1 MKNKKY
7 LAWIFTGKSL
17 NKTFAVHLFLINKLC
32 ESFEKIYFINMNKFK
47 LFTDW
52 STYKGEFIYE
62 FDSKFKIPK
71 NIEIFCPNTINDFE
85 DFIID
90 KEIIAIN
97 EIGRF
102 FSDLKIHFLLKKYQI
117 KQIQIFSGGFFNAG
131 LTFTNTFWKNLIF
144 KINKNYSHKLVV
156 LLSNLKLVPKIEIK
170 FTSSA
175 KIVEIINN
183 SFVKKFLYNL
193 KLFYAKE
200 LVLINSAPFDIF
212 KNIKTEVSE
221 EKIVLLDTNL
231 NHPEV
236 TAISGNIDKK
246 KVEKHYYHL
255 NKLINN
261 LSAMYKKEIVICI
274 HPNDNLELKKKY
286 FPNLKVVQYESRE
299 NIYKAF
305 LVFFFDTSAIV
316 DALLLKKRI
325 LCIISNF
332 SPANTANTGMHF
344 VNEAGLLKINIEEEI
359 NLTKDNLLSKLDD
372 AKNNYTNYINSYIA
386 PDGNNLG
393 YEKIIKI
400 LKERFF

>member
-1 MKNKKY
+1 MKKKKY
-7 LAWIFTGKSL
+7 LAWIFTEKSL
-17 NKTFAVHLFLINKLC
+17 NETFVVNFFLINKLC
-32 ESFEKIYFINMNKFK
+32 ENFEKIYFINMNKFK
-47 LFTDW
+47 LFKDW

-62 FDSKFKIPK
+62 LDSKFKIPK
-71 NIEIFCPNTINDFE
+71 NIEIFNPNTINDFE
-85 DFIID
+85 NFIID

-97 EIGRF
+97 QIGRF
-102 FSDLKIHFLLKKYQI
+102 LTDLKIHFLLKKYKI
-117 KQIQIFSGGFFNAG
+117 KQVQISAGGFFNSS
-131 LTFTNTFWKNLIF
+131 LTLTNHFWKNLIY
-144 KINKNYSHKLVV
+144 KINKNFSHKFVV
-156 LLSNLKLVPKIEIK
+156 FLSNLKLVPKIQIK

-175 KIVEIINN
+175 KIVKIINN
-183 SFVKKFLYNL
+183 SFVKNFLHNL
-193 KLFYAKE
+193 KLLYAKE
-200 LVLINSAPFDIF
+200 HVIINSSPFDIY
-212 KNIKTEVSE
+212 KTNKMDVSE
-221 EKIVLLDTNL
+221 EKIVLLDAYL
-231 NHPEV
+231 NHPELI
-236 TAISGNIDKK
+236 AISGNPDKN

-261 LSAMYKKEIVICI
+261 LSAMYQKEIVVCL
-274 HPNDNLELKKKY
+274 HPKDNLELKKRY

-332 SPANTANTGMHF
+332 APANTTNGGMHF
-344 VNEAGLLKINIEEEI
+344 VKEAGLLKINIEEEI
-359 NLTKDNLLSKLDD
+359 NLTKDKLLYKLNN

>member
-7 LAWIFTGKSL
+7 LAWIFTAKSL
-17 NKTFAVHLFLINKLC
+17 NKAFAVNFFLINKLC
-32 ESFEKIYFINMNKFK
+32 ENFEKIYFINMNKFK
-47 LFTDW
+47 LFKDW

-62 FDSKFKIPK
+62 LDSKFKIPK

-97 EIGRF
+97 QIGRF
-102 FSDLKIHFLLKKYQI
+102 LTDLKIHFLLKKYKI
-117 KQIQIFSGGFFNAG
+117 KQVQISAGGFFNSS
-131 LTFTNTFWKNLIF
+131 LTPKNRFWKNLIY
-144 KINKNYSHKLVV
+144 KINKNFSHKLVV
-156 LLSNLKLVPKIEIK
+156 LLSNLKLVPKIQIR

-183 SFVKKFLYNL
+183 SFVKKILYNL
-193 KLFYAKE
+193 KLLYAKE
-200 LVLINSAPFDIF
+200 FVVINSNSFDIL
-212 KNIKTEVSE
+212 KNIKMEVSE
-221 EKIVLLDTNL
+221 KKIVLLDADL
-231 NHPEV
+231 NHPETIAV
-236 TAISGNIDKK
+236 TGNPDKK

-261 LSAMYKKEIVICI
+261 LSIMYKKEIVICI
-274 HPNDNLELKKKY
+274 HPYDNLELKKKY
-286 FPNLKVVQYESRE
+286 FPNLKVVKYESRE

-332 SPANTANTGMHF
+332 APVITANTGQHY
-344 VNEAGLLKINIEEEI
+344 VDEAGVLKINIEEEI
-359 NLTKDNLLSKLDD
+359 KISKDKFLSKLDD
-372 AKNNYTNYINSYIA
+372 AKNNYTNYINSYIV

>member
-7 LAWIFTGKSL
+7 LAWIFTEKSL
-17 NKTFAVHLFLINKLC
+17 NKTFTIHFFLINKLC
-32 ESFEKIYFINMNKFK
+32 ENLEKIYFIKMNKFK
-47 LFTDW
+47 LFPDW
-52 STYKGEFIYE
+52 NTYEGEFIYE
-62 FDSKFKIPK
+62 LDNKFKIPK
-71 NIEIFCPNTINDFE
+71 NVEIFCPNTINDFE
-85 DFIID
+85 NFIID

-97 EIGRF
+97 HIGRF
-102 FSDLKIHFLLKKYQI
+102 LSDLKIHFLLKKYQI
-117 KQIQIFSGGFFNAG
+117 KLVQIYNGGFFNTG

-144 KINKNYSHKLVV
+144 KINKNFSHKLVV
-156 LLSNLKLVPKIEIK
+156 LLSNLKLVPKIQIR

-183 SFVKKFLYNL
+183 SIVKKILYNL
-193 KLFYAKE
+193 KLLYAKE
-200 LVLINSAPFDIF
+200 FVLINSNSFDIF
-212 KNIKTEVSE
+212 KNIKMEVSE
-221 EKIVLLDTNL
+221 EKIVLLDANL
-231 NHPEV
+231 NDNEV
-236 TAISGNIDKK
+236 TAISGNLDKK
-246 KVEKHYYHL
+246 KIEKHYYHL

-261 LSAMYKKEIVICI
+261 LSVMYKKEIVICI
-274 HPNDNLELKKKY
+274 PPNDNLELKKKY
-286 FPNLKVVQYESRE
+286 FPNLKVVKYESRK

-332 SPANTANTGMHF
+332 APAQFTNGGLHF
-344 VNEAGLLKINIEEEI
+344 VNEAELLKINIEEEI
-359 NLTKDNLLSKLDD
+359 KISKDKFLSKLDD
-372 AKNNYTNYINSYIA
+372 AKNNYANYINSYIA